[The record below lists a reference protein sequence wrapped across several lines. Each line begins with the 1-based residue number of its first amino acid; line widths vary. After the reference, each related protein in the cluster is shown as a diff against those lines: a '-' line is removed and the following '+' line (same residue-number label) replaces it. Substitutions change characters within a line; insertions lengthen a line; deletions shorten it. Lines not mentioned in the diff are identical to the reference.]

1 MSLLWKRNWC
11 LPEGVFQSN
20 ILMLEKYSQCC
31 PNMPQNWRRAFS
43 ALSWLCQTCSIATS
57 SDVGWFIFFFFGG
70 LGNPFVFLCAQLP
83 ENPFRK
89 YISIQDMDGNKEY
102 FRCGLSVGAAGPLS
116 SETFPLLAACAVGCS
131 PAPHARSSSWNVAF
145 GFGARGNRPV
155 MI

>member
-1 MSLLWKRNWC
+1 MEEELVPAWRSISVKYIDVREIQSMLSKHASKLK
-11 LPEGVFQSN
+11 EGFFCVILTLSN
-20 ILMLEKYSQCC
+20 LQHCNQLRCRLIYY
-31 PNMPQNWRRAFS
+31 
-43 ALSWLCQTCSIATS
+43 
-57 SDVGWFIFFFFGG
+57 FFFGG

-83 ENPFRK
+83 ENPLRK

>member
-1 MSLLWKRNWC
+1 MEEELVPAWRSISVKYIDVREIQSMLSKHASKLK
-11 LPEGVFQSN
+11 EGFFCV
-20 ILMLEKYSQCC
+20 ILTL
-31 PNMPQNWRRAFS
+31 
-43 ALSWLCQTCSIATS
+43 LCQTCSIATS
-57 SDVGWFIFFFFGG
+57 SDVGWFIYFFFGG

-83 ENPFRK
+83 ENPLRK